1 MTKMKEDKI
10 FHILD
15 QLTRE
20 EYESMFLS
28 NPNIFHSEFVKS
40 QYRIKRTVNILAP
53 LIAFKLVYNIIN
65 DITTHKNHKMPFLV
79 RK

>member
-1 MTKMKEDKI
+1 MTIMKEDKI

-15 QLTRE
+15 ELTRE

-28 NPNIFHSEFVKS
+28 NSNIFHSEFVKS

-65 DITTHKNHKMPFLV
+65 DITTHKNH
-79 RK
+79 